1 MATAVS
7 GSCNVTPNMQL
18 KAITEADLIGNIFTD
33 FSITCF
39 ENCIFVVITQFGK
52 LGTLV
57 HITKDVPQEVSCN
70 TEDRAVFSTKVIFG
84 NDEPYV
90 HAAARYLVS
99 LMETS
104 KTVLLAIALKNWD
117 RDTVV
122 TIGNR
127 AKQIFYKALVG
138 V

>member
-1 MATAVS
+1 MDDDS
-7 GSCNVTPNMQL
+7 NVTPNMQL
-18 KAITEADLIGNIFTD
+18 KTITEAELIGNIPTD

-57 HITKDVPQEVSCN
+57 HITKDVPHEVNCS
-70 TEDRAVFSTKVIFG
+70 TDDRAVFSTKVIFG
-84 NDEPYV
+84 NDESYV

-104 KTVLLAIALKNWD
+104 KTVLLAIALKDWD
-117 RDTVV
+117 KDTVI

-127 AKQIFYKALVG
+127 AKQVFQKALVG